1 MRRTEEEMR
10 YLKTDSY
17 RVATSWQFYAGILMA
32 AFASLISGWGYFGGS
47 VVNGFHYMSWRST
60 YTLVYAF
67 AAVPFAGAFIEDEV
81 HKFGS
86 LSVLRGSLKKYVW
99 SKVLVCFVS
108 SVLVV
113 GLGVLLCCYLVHIQ
127 LPWNNLEAERRAG
140 YEAYTCFG
148 FLMKW
153 DWMPAYFFC
162 YAALRGFLA
171 GILSVLSQWLS
182 LYARN
187 QLFAVALPMS
197 AYYFLINYLPEP
209 LNIYDIF
216 DGAVNMVDSVA
227 LKIPIALLFSGVCV
241 LLLEYLIEKK
251 LSREILG
258 REKRTK

>member
-1 MRRTEEEMR
+1 MK

-17 RVATSWQFYAGILMA
+17 RVITSWQFYVGILLA

-60 YTLVYAF
+60 YIMVYAF
-67 AAVPFAGAFIEDEV
+67 AAIPFAGAFIEDEE

-99 SKVLVCFVS
+99 SKVLVCFLS
-108 SVLVV
+108 SLLVV
-113 GLGVLLCCYLVHIQ
+113 SLGALLCCYVVHVR
-127 LPWNNLEAERRAG
+127 LPWNDLTAENIHEYG
-140 YEAYTCFG
+140 MYTCFG
-148 FLMKW
+148 FLMEW
-153 DWMPAYFFC
+153 NLMPLYFFC

-182 LYARN
+182 LYAQN
-187 QLFAVALPMS
+187 KLFSVALPMS
-197 AYYFLINYLPEP
+197 AYYFLVNFLPEP

-216 DGAVNMVDSVA
+216 EGAVNMVDSVA

-251 LSREILG
+251 LSKEILG